1 VYRSLLFQ
9 YVLSRVGVRECNM
22 RPGIRVTGESVGT
35 GDEATKGKTVII
47 NMRLGPTAE
56 ADSTGEVQSWRRK
69 VDLARRDADA
79 GLRYG
84 VEGMRVGGRRAFMV
98 SPSLAGGNR
107 PVGYEVELLEVRDGP
122 YMTPEEYPPGRSMQ
136 IIHPGEMSRLLPKW
150 NFGLQEDGGYGL
162 RITVPIPGLKWRH
175 ARGKMLS
182 GSMDA
187 ARATAMLAWV
197 VDFPAIYPA
206 QAVSDV
212 VTWGGDSSFYL
223 TPSKEVVCI
232 AVQVWERGKYVA
244 RYYVP
249 ETSAAWNHSEVQIFA
264 TGLIAPILG
273 AGGRGVR
280 A

>member
-1 VYRSLLFQ
+1 
-9 YVLSRVGVRECNM
+9 M
-22 RPGIRVTGESVGT
+22 RPGIKVTGETLGT

-47 NMRLGPTAE
+47 NIRLVSLDEKDGAS
-56 ADSTGEVQSWRRK
+56 DVGSWQRRK
-69 VDLARRDADA
+69 IDLARRDAEA
-79 GLRYG
+79 GVRYG
-84 VEGMRVGGRRAFMV
+84 VEGMRVGGRRAFVV

-107 PVGYEVELLEVRDGP
+107 AVGYEVELLEVRDGP
-122 YMTPEEYPPGRSMQ
+122 YMTPEECPPGRSMQ

-187 ARATAMLAWV
+187 SRATAMLAWV
-197 VDFPAIYPA
+197 VDFPARYPA

-232 AVQVWERGKYVA
+232 AVLVWERGKYVA

-249 ETSAAWNHSEVQIFA
+249 QTSAAWNQSEVQIFA
-264 TGLIAPILG
+264 TELIAPILG
-273 AGGRGVR
+273 QRWTRRRTHDARQHEGVV
-280 A
+280 